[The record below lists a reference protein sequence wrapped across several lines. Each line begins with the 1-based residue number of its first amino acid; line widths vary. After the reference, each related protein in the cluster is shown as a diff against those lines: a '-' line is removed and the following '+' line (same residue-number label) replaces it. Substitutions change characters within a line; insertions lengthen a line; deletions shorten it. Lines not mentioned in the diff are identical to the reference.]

1 MVLYVIFY
9 DIIIFFCVLLIER
22 MKNKFMLNSNLLII
36 VLLTALVV
44 LAVYA
49 IFFKGSCGCG
59 KVQFSNTIKLE
70 IYTAPWCGFCKQFEQ
85 GGTIQKIK
93 DKLGADN
100 VMHYVEGE
108 ANTTEKMRENGVQG
122 FPTIMVTGNGKKVVH
137 NGERTVDSVCD
148 FYNSNL

>member
-1 MVLYVIFY
+1 
-9 DIIIFFCVLLIER
+9 
-22 MKNKFMLNSNLLII
+22 MKNKFVFNSNSLII

-59 KVQFSNTIKLE
+59 KEHFSNSIKLE
-70 IYTAPWCGFCKQFEQ
+70 IYTAPWCGYCKQFEE

-93 DKLGADN
+93 DRLGADN
-100 VMHYVEGE
+100 VIQYVEGE
-108 ANTTEKMRENGVQG
+108 GNTAEKMRENEVQG
-122 FPTIMVTGNGKKVVH
+122 FPTIMVTGNGTKKVH
-137 NGERTVDSVCD
+137 EGERSVDSVCD